1 MKYNYT
7 QAGGNPDTF
16 DEQTLG
22 DVLDFIL
29 TFIEMNSKK
38 KNPNQKQQD
47 NRVKGQTETFGVS
60 PETLA
65 RWKAEEE
72 ANGE

>member
-16 DEQTLG
+16 DQQTLG

-47 NRVKGQTETFGVS
+47 NRVKGQTETFGVDPS
-60 PETLA
+60 TLA
-65 RWKAEEE
+65 RWAEED
-72 ANGE
+72 G

>member
-1 MKYNYT
+1 MKYNYV

-29 TFIEMNSKK
+29 TFIEMNNKK
-38 KNPNQKQQD
+38 KNPNQKQD
-47 NRVKGQTETFGVS
+47 NRVKGETETFGVCE
-60 PETLA
+60 ETRL
-65 RWKAEEE
+65 RWEQEEC
-72 ANGE
+72 G

>member
-7 QAGGNPDTF
+7 QAGGNADTF
-16 DEQTLG
+16 EQQTLG

-38 KNPNQKQQD
+38 KNPKQKD
-47 NRVKGQTETFGVS
+47 NRVKGETETFGVDPS
-60 PETLA
+60 TLA
-65 RWKAEEE
+65 RWAEEE
-72 ANGE
+72 AESG

>member
-16 DEQTLG
+16 DGQTLG

-47 NRVKGQTETFGVS
+47 NRVKGQTETFSVS
-60 PETLA
+60 EETLR
-65 RWKAEEE
+65 RWAEEE
-72 ANGE
+72 GE

>member
-1 MKYNYT
+1 MKYNYV

-38 KNPNQKQQD
+38 KNPNQKQD

-60 PETLA
+60 EETLR
-65 RWKAEEE
+65 RWAEEE

>member
-1 MKYNYT
+1 MKYNYS

-16 DEQTLG
+16 DQQTLG

-38 KNPNQKQQD
+38 KNPNQKQD
-47 NRVKGQTETFGVS
+47 NRIKGETEFYGVCE
-60 PETLA
+60 ETRL
-65 RWKAEEE
+65 RWEQEDS
-72 ANGE
+72 G

>member
-47 NRVKGQTETFGVS
+47 NRVKGQTETFGAT
-60 PETLA
+60 PELIA
-65 RWKAEEE
+65 KWKAEEE

>member
-1 MKYNYT
+1 MKYNYS

-16 DEQTLG
+16 DQQTLG

-38 KNPNQKQQD
+38 KNPNQKQD
-47 NRVKGQTETFGVS
+47 NRIKGETETFGVD
-60 PETLA
+60 PETLK
-65 RWKAEEE
+65 RWAEEE
-72 ANGE
+72 ESG